1 MAIVRKVVF
10 QLENRDSFDSLEEAI
25 GNLRLLKLQALFVS
39 LFPDQ
44 KEMVGRWAKVFAER
58 NTEILQA
65 MQAMEIELAAE
76 AKKFEEMKP

>member
-25 GNLRLLKLQALFVS
+25 GNLRLLKLQALFVG